1 MFLNNLIKN
10 ALFIFILLN
19 IILINNL
26 NYSGDIEKN
35 LIISNKHSN
44 YIFINNITN
53 IPTLYLNVENIKY
66 SFSKQFGLIEVIY
79 FIELSDENYNI
90 IRPSKLLSF
99 YGLNFFCNL
108 YKYGINNN
116 IISIANIYENRFF
129 FCTEYINI
137 DDEIDFGIKI
147 FKINSEKNEIEYFQ
161 HFCFTDKF
169 FNINENPLLEN
180 ILIIYMKHIFV
191 FV

>member
-129 FCTEYINI
+129 FVLNI
-137 DDEIDFGIKI
+137 
-147 FKINSEKNEIEYFQ
+147 
-161 HFCFTDKF
+161 
-169 FNINENPLLEN
+169 
-180 ILIIYMKHIFV
+180 
-191 FV
+191 